1 MSFRWGKIRRMVP
14 FIPSYMD
21 VQVCFWVYF
30 MNDDISL
37 KGDDDNDNVWLYSN
51 LEGDGRGSSRGREGG
66 KAKPSCH

>member
-1 MSFRWGKIRRMVP
+1 MVP

-51 LEGDGRGSSRGREGG
+51 LEGDGRGGCRGREGG